1 MDFLAMRHIQKILL
15 FEDFAGNTL
24 CFLNRNVIFFLGLS
38 AYRKRSLYLR
48 REMFMPPLLENAN
61 RKMLQPLNAFI
72 GATLIKPINFWLVPT
87 CTVACGVPDHWE

>member
-1 MDFLAMRHIQKILL
+1 
-15 FEDFAGNTL
+15 
-24 CFLNRNVIFFLGLS
+24 
-38 AYRKRSLYLR
+38 
-48 REMFMPPLLENAN
+48 MPPLLENAN

>member
-1 MDFLAMRHIQKILL
+1 MRHIQKILL
-15 FEDFAGNTL
+15 FEDFAGNML

-72 GATLIKPINFWLVPT
+72 SATLIKPINFWLVPT